1 MSAQKLSTGNKKMSS
16 KPLPS
21 SSSSSI
27 LDVITDDADSMDEDS
42 NSQSK

>member
-1 MSAQKLSTGNKKMSS
+1 MSARKLSNGNKKMSS
-16 KPLPS
+16 KPLS